1 MAFFFLHLF
10 FFKKINTELNYSELL
25 SEKCGMQQ
33 TGIEDTKGKHD

>member
-1 MAFFFLHLF
+1 MAFFFSSPF

-33 TGIEDTKGKHD
+33 TDIEVTKGKHD